1 MKIRV
6 IAAAALVLA
15 IALPVQ
21 AHAQWAV
28 STHGGYD
35 VDAKEI
41 LIGAG
46 VEFSIPGVAIS
57 GVPLTFAPGFD
68 YYPGI
73 DGASFFV
80 MDFDAH
86 YPFQAKGITPY
97 IGGGMYVSRVSIN
110 IPGLGGSVSDTNV
123 GLNLSGGASFG
134 SSSKVRPFTEAHLR
148 MGNGSTLLLKGG
160 LTIQLGG

>member
-6 IAAAALVLA
+6 IAAAALALA

-21 AHAQWAV
+21 AHAQWALN
-28 STHGGYD
+28 THAGYD
-35 VDAKEI
+35 LDAKEI

-68 YYPGI
+68 FYPGI
-73 DGASFFV
+73 DGVSYFV

-97 IGGGMYVSRVSIN
+97 IGGGMYVSRVSVD
-110 IPGLGGSVSDTNV
+110 IPSFGSVSDTNV
-123 GLNLSGGASFG
+123 GLNLNGGASFG
-134 SSSKVRPFTEAHLR
+134 TSSKVRPFTEARLR
-148 MGNGSTLLLKGG
+148 MGNGSTFILKGG
-160 LTIQLGG
+160 LSIQLGG

>member
-6 IAAAALVLA
+6 IAAAALALA

-21 AHAQWAV
+21 GHAQWALN
-28 STHGGYD
+28 THGGYD
-35 VDAKEI
+35 LDASEF

-68 YYPGI
+68 FYPGI
-73 DGASFFV
+73 DGVSYFV

-86 YPFQAKGITPY
+86 YPFQAKGLTPY
-97 IGGGMYVSRVSIN
+97 IGGGMYVSRVSVD
-110 IPGLGGSVSDTNV
+110 IPSFGSVSDTNV
-123 GLNLSGGASFG
+123 GLNLKGGASFG
-134 SSSKVRPFTEAHLR
+134 TSSKVRPFTEARLR
-148 MGNGSTLLLKGG
+148 MGNSSTLILKAG
-160 LTIQLGG
+160 LSIKLGS

>member
-6 IAAAALVLA
+6 IAATALALA

-21 AHAQWAV
+21 AHAQWAIN
-28 STHGGYD
+28 TRGGYD

-68 YYPGI
+68 FYPGI
-73 DGASFFV
+73 DGVSYFV

-97 IGGGMYVSRVSIN
+97 IGGGMYVSRVSVD
-110 IPGLGGSVSDTNV
+110 IPSFGSVSDTNV
-123 GLNLSGGASFG
+123 GLNLNGGASFG
-134 SSSKVRPFTEAHLR
+134 TSSKVRPFTEARLR
-148 MGNGSTLLLKGG
+148 MGNGSTFILKGG
-160 LTIQLGG
+160 LSIQLGN

>member
-6 IAAAALVLA
+6 IAAAALALA

-21 AHAQWAV
+21 AHAQWALN
-28 STHGGYD
+28 THAGYD
-35 VDAKEI
+35 LDAKEI

-68 YYPGI
+68 FYPGI
-73 DGASFFV
+73 DGVSYFV

-86 YPFQAKGITPY
+86 YPFQAKGLTPY
-97 IGGGMYVSRVSIN
+97 IGGGMYVSRVSVD
-110 IPGLGGSVSDTNV
+110 IPSFGSVSDTNV
-123 GLNLSGGASFG
+123 GLNLKGGASFG
-134 SSSKVRPFTEAHLR
+134 TSSKVRPFTEASIR
-148 MGNGSTLLLKGG
+148 MGNGSTFILKGG
-160 LTIQLGG
+160 LSIQLGN

>member
-6 IAAAALVLA
+6 IAAVALALA

-21 AHAQWAV
+21 GNAQWSLKA
-28 STHGGYD
+28 HGGYD
-35 VDAKEI
+35 LDAEEF

-46 VEFSIPGVAIS
+46 VEFSIPGAAIS

-80 MDFDAH
+80 VDFDAH
-86 YPFQAKGITPY
+86 YPFQAKGMTPY
-97 IGGGMYVSRVSIN
+97 VGGGMYISRVSVDF
-110 IPGLGGSVSDTNV
+110 PTFGRASDTDF
-123 GLNLSGGASFG
+123 GLNLKGGATFG
-134 SSSKVRPFTEAHLR
+134 TSSQVRPFTEARLR
-148 MGNGSTLLLKGG
+148 VGNGSTLIIKGG
-160 LTIQLGG
+160 LSIQLGN